1 MRKNLIKEK
10 RKELRER
17 SRSRARSQPRDADA
31 RTNIQD
37 QTSYAER
44 ARESRSTTGVRL
56 EPSKELKE
64 MTTIILSVIIY
75 SHYKKSLMPGS
86 FQRNMSEI
94 YKKNGLTEVQF
105 PEQTDVEEIN
115 NIYREILKDKADRM
129 EMEGEEE
136 DEEMEEET
144 EQQTETGGAVPK
156 RSREPSKSPIEKDS
170 KKKKE
175 ERKTT
180 ATLRL
185 PAQEK
190 PPVPPPPMPKRST
203 ARREESEKQ
212 REMEK
217 DIERKLQRERLETR
231 PRADS
236 QSSVSSTGSSW
247 SPKSIKEV
255 NIVVYV
261 PYTERYHKMF
271 SRALTD
277 QEKGEI
283 VEALFKGLAKITW
296 DYPQFTKSSLI
307 RALQGKKVSIDNLKF
322 RLVKR
327 EEFFDIQEKCVIR
340 KQT

>member
-1 MRKNLIKEK
+1 M
-10 RKELRER
+10 
-17 SRSRARSQPRDADA
+17 
-31 RTNIQD
+31 
-37 QTSYAER
+37 
-44 ARESRSTTGVRL
+44 RL

-64 MTTIILSVIIY
+64 MTTIMLSVIIY
-75 SHYKKSLMPGS
+75 SHYKESLMPGS

-129 EMEGEEE
+129 EMEEEE
-136 DEEMEEET
+136 MDEVMEEET

-156 RSREPSKSPIEKDS
+156 RSREPSKSSIEKDS

-175 ERKTT
+175 KEGKGT

-185 PAQEK
+185 PVQERLS
-190 PPVPPPPMPKRST
+190 VPPPPQPRRQT
-203 ARREESEKQ
+203 TRREELEKQ

-217 DIERKLQRERLETR
+217 DIERKLQRERLERT
-231 PRADS
+231 PRSDS
-236 QSSVSSTGSSW
+236 QSSLTSTGSSR

-261 PYTERYHKMF
+261 AHTEHYHRMF
-271 SRALTD
+271 SKAITD
-277 QEKGEI
+277 QDKSEI
-283 VEALFKGLAKITW
+283 IEALFKGLAKITW
-296 DYPQFTKSSLI
+296 DYLQITKSSLI
-307 RALQGKKVSIDNLKF
+307 RALQSKKISIDNIKF

-327 EEFFDIQEKCVIR
+327 EEYFDIQEKWIIG
-340 KQT
+340 K